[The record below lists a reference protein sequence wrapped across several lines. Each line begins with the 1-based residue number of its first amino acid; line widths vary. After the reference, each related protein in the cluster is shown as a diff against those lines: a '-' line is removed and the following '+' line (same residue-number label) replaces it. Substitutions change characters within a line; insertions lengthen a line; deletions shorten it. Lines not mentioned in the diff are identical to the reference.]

1 MSWEDEDCREWLQP
15 WEEPHDE
22 DGWPEEQAGPEY
34 GMAWWC
40 MVSTDGDF
48 YAPRARWVSSR

>member
-1 MSWEDEDCREWLQP
+1 MSWEDEDHQEWLQP
-15 WEEPHDE
+15 WEEPGDE
-22 DGWPEEQAGPEY
+22 GSWPEERTGPAY
-34 GMAWWC
+34 AMAWWC